1 MSYEPKKWVSGE
13 TITANG
19 LNNLEEG
26 IQEALDCCGGGGSEP
41 LIFTANIEFDV
52 ACTGGVQ
59 DIYTY
64 NLSWQE
70 IYDALVSHRLVLE
83 TYINAD
89 ESEDN
94 AEVGLS
100 MVTQAYHSNEG
111 YYVLGANPEPYKF
124 ADANSLEY
132 RTECTR

>member
-1 MSYEPKKWVSGE
+1 MAYIPTEWKCGDVVSAE
-13 TITANG
+13 K
-19 LNNLEEG
+19 LNKLEEG
-26 IQEALDCCGGGGSEP
+26 LAECCSGGGSEP
-41 LIFTANIEFDV
+41 LIFTANIKFGV
-52 ACTGGVQ
+52 PCTGGAQ

-89 ESEDN
+89 ESKDY
-94 AEVGLS
+94 AAVGLS
-100 MVTQAYHSNEG
+100 MVTQAYHNNEG
-111 YYVLGANPEPYKF
+111 YYVLGANPEPYNF